1 MSAPV
6 IDWTHANSFNFFS
19 FHFIFVLFHCHFKSV
34 YIVFFPFHL
43 PSVRCGFMSRCICFH
58 LHVPFLAFSFI
69 HSCLALQ
76 RIAFHFP
83 SFHFISSRFIF
94 HFISS
99 HVVHFIYV
107 IALHFVS
114 VLFFYFI
121 SCHVISIMH
130 ARVRLH
136 CGKPWLTNWFAKN
149 APNCERNRTLL
160 AEKTLETKHM
170 KARRKNNSG
179 NVCSGCIIE
188 YRRKPWCLKFKIAQD
203 KGFPIDFAWFKK
215 H

>member
-6 IDWTHANSFNFFS
+6 SDWTHANSFNFFS

-43 PSVRCGFMSRCICFH
+43 PSVRCGFMSRHICFH

-69 HSCLALQ
+69 HSCLALL
-76 RIAFHFP
+76 ISLPFISFP
-83 SFHFISSRFIF
+83 AVLFFISFHLMSFISF
-94 HFISS
+94 H
-99 HVVHFIYV
+99 V

-114 VLFFYFI
+114 VLSFYFI

-136 CGKPWLTNWFAKN
+136 CGKTWLTNWFAKN

-203 KGFPIDFAWFKK
+203 KGFPIDFAWLKK